1 MQLSKKKAFFSLF
14 FSTFEVD
21 KTEHFQK
28 KNETLI
34 ADVVPILWKTFP
46 KKIVR

>member
-28 KNETLI
+28 KNDPHSWYSSDIMKNISE
-34 ADVVPILWKTFP
+34 KNC
-46 KKIVR
+46 